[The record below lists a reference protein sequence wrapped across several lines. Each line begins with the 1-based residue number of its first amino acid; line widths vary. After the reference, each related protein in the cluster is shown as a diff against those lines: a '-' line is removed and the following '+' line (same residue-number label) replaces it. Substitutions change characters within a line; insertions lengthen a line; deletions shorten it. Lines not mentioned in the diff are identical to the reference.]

1 MKFRALN
8 FDYHADATLQWADG
22 KKRCVD
28 CNESLMILRAGCY
41 EKKEPPPSKQSQ
53 NPPNDSAEPPPDAP
67 MDVAN
72 DIRILLATAPA
83 QPTSGAG
90 TAEISL
96 LVDSTMTESVDS
108 DNNMADTAGT
118 IPMDIDEETF
128 EVMEEEKPNNN
139 NNRNS
144 GSDEPSKVPHKALK
158 KKYQPRLLTAAEL
171 QLILLR
177 MHRVA
182 HTPRLANE
190 PWHDDVR
197 QHYPCGPF
205 WHEPREFLPPA
216 TTSAQD
222 ILDLFRHCK
231 SSLSTRASSQEMQRI
246 TRGLGPQLRL
256 VGNKA
261 AVPAANDGSFSLLGM
276 LRGGAGSFGL
286 RRVVQASCKAQLAVE
301 RCAIV
306 PYTGPRTTTQAAA
319 QFQPQQLMWAVQL
332 ALAALEQS
340 RAASATTTTA
350 IIPSVNGVN
359 GAGADAK
366 DDERDNPINDRKGG
380 GFAKYLQNQKKR
392 LRDTSPDRS
401 QWRTNS
407 PTVSFADLVKRNKS
421 DEPDDKQEVRAPP
434 LCVAT
439 PTSPGKNKPQ
449 PPFDDRGADP
459 TDAESMGKKHGA
471 NEHQDEAKQSPAKKQ
486 KKKRNERSAEEK
498 TARKKERKA
507 RKKEERREDKKRKR
521 SKAAAAALEKSTEE
535 AFKRPKNR
543 EHPAAEQSSKRP
555 VVLPR
560 SVVGS
565 VNSKSAL
572 SRRVSVEQSRNV
584 LEQARSVLNNKH
596 HENRPAFSQ
605 MKLQRSTVARN
616 TAKPSQNH
624 FQEQH
629 PGQRAAANTATD
641 YPSSQQWN
649 VPASASN
656 HANNQLH
663 QQSRAAPPS
672 HPQARSGMHGFQA
685 AHPANLSLS
694 GVHGRTPGPAGSA
707 TARQAVGG
715 HNGSASSSGQ
725 PTHFQGSNGSAAQTS
740 QPTQFHSS
748 QQNSKRESNQIS
760 GETTYQAKPPATHG
774 QPGPSVLPPLSLLCS
789 ETFLESWPGVVAA
802 LASGRW
808 AKDPAESK
816 EATEI
821 PFSNPA
827 HGQKI
832 NLVDTPL
839 VDACGVAIEG
849 PDRCA
854 LLVFSVSSLEAVS
867 DAKQIVLE
875 VAELAAISRYT
886 TLYIFLSYNDTTI
899 TSSIA
904 KHLVHLQC
912 AAVPSKG
919 LTETKVSI
927 KTASSDKLSTA
938 IAQTIF
944 RHPTTHPPGGPALAE
959 STIEGASDS
968 QLQERARFLLAL
980 LPVLS
985 ATGAIQCLLLAKQLL
1000 PNGSPTFR
1008 LVSTTENKRKSS
1020 QINHWSVT
1028 RTPHPCLLST
1038 QKLFQNQRL
1047 RQRIML
1053 AASPETGSAVHPKS
1067 MVQLSRVLRAS
1078 TST

>member
-1 MKFRALN
+1 MK
-8 FDYHADATLQWADG
+8 
-22 KKRCVD
+22 
-28 CNESLMILRAGCY
+28 
-41 EKKEPPPSKQSQ
+41 
-53 NPPNDSAEPPPDAP
+53 
-67 MDVAN
+67 
-72 DIRILLATAPA
+72 
-83 QPTSGAG
+83 
-90 TAEISL
+90 
-96 LVDSTMTESVDS
+96 
-108 DNNMADTAGT
+108 
-118 IPMDIDEETF
+118 
-128 EVMEEEKPNNN
+128 
-139 NNRNS
+139 
-144 GSDEPSKVPHKALK
+144 
-158 KKYQPRLLTAAEL
+158 
-171 QLILLR
+171 
-177 MHRVA
+177 
-182 HTPRLANE
+182 
-190 PWHDDVR
+190 
-197 QHYPCGPF
+197 
-205 WHEPREFLPPA
+205 
-216 TTSAQD
+216 
-222 ILDLFRHCK
+222 
-231 SSLSTRASSQEMQRI
+231 RI

-256 VGNKA
+256 VGNTA
-261 AVPAANDGSFSLLGM
+261 AAAPAANDLSFSLLGM

-286 RRVVQASCKAQLAVE
+286 RRVTQASCKAQLAVE

-306 PYTGPRTTTQAAA
+306 PYTGPRTTPAPAQ

-340 RAASATTTTA
+340 RAASATTATT
-350 IIPSVNGVN
+350 ITPSANGV
-359 GAGADAK
+359 GADAE
-366 DDERDNPINDRKGG
+366 DDERANPINERKGG
-380 GFAKYLQNQKKR
+380 FTEYLQNQKKR

-407 PTVSFADLVKRNKS
+407 PTVSFADSVKRNKS

-434 LCVAT
+434 LCVDT

-459 TDAESMGKKHGA
+459 TDAESVGKKHGA

-486 KKKRNERSAEEK
+486 KKKRSERSAEEK

-507 RKKEERREDKKRKR
+507 RKKEERRQEKKRKR
-521 SKAAAAALEKSTEE
+521 SEAAAAALEKSTEE
-535 AFKRPKNR
+535 ASKRPKNR
-543 EHPAAEQSSKRP
+543 DPPAAGTLADEQSSKRP

-565 VNSKSAL
+565 VNAKSAL

-584 LEQARSVLNNKH
+584 LEKARSVLNNKN

-616 TAKPSQNH
+616 NAKPSQNH

-641 YPSSQQWN
+641 YPSSQQRN
-649 VPASASN
+649 VPATASN

-672 HPQARSGMHGFQA
+672 HPQARSGMNGFQA
-685 AHPANLSLS
+685 AHPTNLSLS
-694 GVHGRTPGPAGSA
+694 GVHGRTPGTAGSA
-707 TARQAVGG
+707 SARQAVGG
-715 HNGSASSSGQ
+715 PFGSASASQTGQ

-740 QPTQFHSS
+740 QPTQLHSS
-748 QQNSKRESNQIS
+748 QQNSKLESNQIS

-789 ETFLESWPGVVAA
+789 ETFLESWPGVVAE

-821 PFSNPA
+821 PFSNAAP
-827 HGQKI
+827 GQKI

-849 PDRCA
+849 PGRCG

-886 TLYIFLSYNDTTI
+886 TLYIFLSYENGTAI

-904 KHLVHLQC
+904 KHLVQLQC

-919 LTETKVSI
+919 LSETKVSI
-927 KTASSDKLSTA
+927 KTASSGTLATA
-938 IAQTIF
+938 IAQTIL
-944 RHPTTHPPGGPALAE
+944 RHSTTLPPGGPALAE

-1000 PNGSPTFR
+1000 PNGSPSFR
-1008 LVSTTENKRKSS
+1008 LVRTTESKRSPPKSTTG
-1020 QINHWSVT
+1020 
-1028 RTPHPCLLST
+1028 L
-1038 QKLFQNQRL
+1038 
-1047 RQRIML
+1047 
-1053 AASPETGSAVHPKS
+1053 
-1067 MVQLSRVLRAS
+1067 
-1078 TST
+1078 